1 MASVLTIQHEENVLS
16 NLIKNIGNYIN
27 NPRVDNVTR
36 GEMLKLFDIIQGDLE
51 NRNFQSVQQDRGSI
65 ADYIYYLREMQQELG
80 DEFKRIKAA
89 VAAQPP
95 SRGVRGGMKK
105 FGFDEKNKAQVAP
118 KSIFET
124 FFPSFLPDAYSKSY
138 LQRADLRTLNNIK
151 NLTEGYLRESEKFLR
166 ANRLQPGQGAQGQLI
181 QQGTLQARNL
191 LIDLDNYIA
200 ALPPNGGV
208 RGGMKKF
215 GFDEKDKT
223 NAKFDFSGRD
233 REKAAPRNP
242 FEAMFP
248 TLLPKTYSV
257 KELKSFDLNTLE
269 KIKNDTEQYLFKSTQ
284 FLTDFG
290 LHPGQGAQGKK
301 IQEGLQEADALLN
314 NLDYLI
320 SAKNFENEVGNQKGE
335 QDKRNEQAFEEEVR
349 NVGKKASSGKGR
361 SPDYKVQSVLFKRP
375 NWTEQHA
382 CSWLAQNKFKNKG
395 VDVKEDHFRFRQLNP
410 SYIKK
415 LGYTH
420 FVTKTLPHGIDLI
433 IAYKK

>member
-95 SRGVRGGMKK
+95 S
-105 FGFDEKNKAQVAP
+105 
-118 KSIFET
+118 
-124 FFPSFLPDAYSKSY
+124 
-138 LQRADLRTLNNIK
+138 
-151 NLTEGYLRESEKFLR
+151 
-166 ANRLQPGQGAQGQLI
+166 
-181 QQGTLQARNL
+181 
-191 LIDLDNYIA
+191 
-200 ALPPNGGV
+200 GGV

-233 REKAAPRNP
+233 REKAAPRNL
-242 FEAMFP
+242 FETMFP

-257 KELKSFDLNTLE
+257 EELKRFDLNTLE

-290 LHPGQGAQGKK
+290 LHPGQGAQGRK

-320 SAKNFENEVGNQKGE
+320 PAKNFENEVG
-335 QDKRNEQAFEEEVR
+335 EQAFEEEVR

-415 LGYTH
+415 QGYTH

-433 IAYKK
+433 IAYKETKGGAFSLGSSPYTLGTQPSFNPSLYPLPKLGEFTKEDQYGNRMDQYGNKMDVTGKFFDKTGKRIK